1 MRGTTGSPRPP
12 GRLSLQ
18 REVRVQR
25 LRVESDEPVLGM
37 NRVIRYTSE
46 NTGHFG
52 NWGPK
57 KRGASRYSGFCS
69 GKSNTSR
76 SDS

>member
-25 LRVESDEPVLGM
+25 LRVERKTSMNERAKPQNENDEPVLGM

-52 NWGPK
+52 GWGPK
-57 KRGASRYSGFCS
+57 IRL
-69 GKSNTSR
+69 
-76 SDS
+76 